1 MKNMKLFLLLVFT
14 FLFIGCH
21 YSNGIK
27 GNGEVVKE
35 TRAISEFS
43 KLDVPGVFDV
53 TVTLGTEP
61 SLVIEAE
68 ENLLKYIITKNKGD
82 KLILDTE
89 KNINPQKPLKVYI
102 TTYSMD
108 DLDASGACNVTIE
121 KINSESFDA
130 DISGACNVELSG
142 KTKSFSADVSGA
154 VNLDAA
160 ELKAEKAKVDA
171 SGAANAEVYASE
183 SLYADASGAS
193 NVTFSGN
200 PTDVKSDVSGAGSIE
215 KK

>member
-1 MKNMKLFLLLVFT
+1 MKNLKLFFLLVFT
-14 FLFIGCH
+14 FLFVGCH

-43 KLDVPGVFDV
+43 KLDVSGVFDV
-53 TVTLGTEP
+53 TVNLGAEP

-82 KLILDTE
+82 KLILDTK

-121 KINSESFDA
+121 KINSASFNA

-142 KTKSFSADVSGA
+142 ETKSFSADVSGA
-154 VNLDAA
+154 INLEADK
-160 ELKAEKAKVDA
+160 LKAEKVNVDA
-171 SGAANAEVYASE
+171 SGAASAEVYASE

-193 NVTFSGN
+193 NIKFSGN

>member
-1 MKNMKLFLLLVFT
+1 MKMQKSILLLVVI
-14 FLFIGCH
+14 FLFTACH

-35 TRAISEFS
+35 TRNISEFS
-43 KLDVPGVFDV
+43 KLDVSGVFDV
-53 TVTLGTEP
+53 TVNLGTEP

-82 KLILDTE
+82 KLILDTK

-108 DLDASGACNVTIE
+108 DLDASGACNVIIE
-121 KINSESFDA
+121 KIDCESFSA
-130 DISGACNVELSG
+130 DLSGACNVELSG

-154 VNLDAA
+154 INLGAT
-160 ELKAEKAKVDA
+160 ELKAEIVKIDA

-183 SLYADASGAS
+183 SLYVDASGAS
-193 NVTFSGN
+193 NIYFTGN
-200 PTDVKSDVSGAGSIE
+200 PTNVKSDLSGAGSVE